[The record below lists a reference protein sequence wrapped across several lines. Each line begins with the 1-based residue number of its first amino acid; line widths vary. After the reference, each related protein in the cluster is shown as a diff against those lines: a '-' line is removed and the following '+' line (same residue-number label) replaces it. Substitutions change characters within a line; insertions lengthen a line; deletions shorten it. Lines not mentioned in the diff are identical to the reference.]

1 MEKLAEALR
10 EQSKIRAPDL
20 RSKLLAEGATIPTPK
35 DTEAKKR
42 QALVSTPPPLSRS
55 SIVTSPVKRLSP
67 EKEAALKSML
77 EKKPLTVTKAKVP
90 SNTAS
95 PVVASPSSA
104 ETLTKLRDS
113 SKKPPS
119 NLQVGGSFYYCVHLL
134 QFVSR

>member
-20 RSKLLAEGATIPTPK
+20 RSKLLAEGARIPTPK

-42 QALVSTPPPLSRS
+42 QALVSTPPPLPRS
-55 SIVTSPVKRLSP
+55 SIVKSPVKRLSP

-90 SNTAS
+90 SAAS

-104 ETLTKLRDS
+104 ETLTRLRDS
-113 SKKPPS
+113 AKKPPA
-119 NLQVGGSFYYCVHLL
+119 NLQVERTFYFYDEFI
-134 QFVSR
+134 QFLPR